1 MQNDVLIKTVDV
13 GTVIEEF
20 KYYVAKGT
28 IDIDDLTKMFK
39 ELPQEA
45 IDVVDTALA
54 YALVQRE
61 RE

>member
-1 MQNDVLIKTVDV
+1 MQNDILFKTVDV

-20 KYYVAKGT
+20 KYNVSKGFIT
-28 IDIDDLTKMFK
+28 PDDLIQMFK
-39 ELPQEA
+39 DVPQEA
-45 IDVVDTALA
+45 LETIDTALA